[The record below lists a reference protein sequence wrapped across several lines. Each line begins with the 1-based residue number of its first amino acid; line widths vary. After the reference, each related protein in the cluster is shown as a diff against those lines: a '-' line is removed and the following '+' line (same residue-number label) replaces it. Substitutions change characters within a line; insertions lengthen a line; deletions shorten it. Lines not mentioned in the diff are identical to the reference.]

1 LLNQVRIDM
10 IFWKF
15 AAGIHFCPVNKWLL
29 PREVFFDNSP
39 VGSEDHTPDMP
50 IDRQI
55 RYVTGV
61 QYQWSE
67 DVSLGGQ
74 FVYADYGDAKIK
86 NDLLRG
92 DYKRNDIFFLA
103 FNANW
108 KF

>member
-1 LLNQVRIDM
+1 MVSR
-10 IFWKF
+10 KF
-15 AAGIHFCPVNKWLL
+15 AARIHFRPVDKWLL
-29 PREVFFDNSP
+29 QLGVCYDTSLFD
-39 VGSEDHTPDMP
+39 SEDRTPYML

-74 FVYADYGDAKIK
+74 SVYADYGDAKIK